1 MQQVLLRTLLGHI
14 QHQVITHQT
23 TKSDTWLKS
32 ICNSEISTSLAKSNM
47 MRSSLLQIIPES
59 TDYGGYQAAW
69 QKKKK
74 QNVFRN

>member
-1 MQQVLLRTLLGHI
+1 
-14 QHQVITHQT
+14 
-23 TKSDTWLKS
+23 
-32 ICNSEISTSLAKSNM
+32 M

-59 TDYGGYQAAW
+59 TDYGGYQAAR